1 MKRETLQ
8 FAKGRKN
15 KWRNKYNHV
24 WLYLYLLI
32 AKKIR
37 KEKALGRHTK
47 SPIRSPCPIG
57 GLCGIAPY
65 PSVPPGNSKKLVQT
79 VCTSMLVTG
88 CALSPIPAAMPSCWN
103 YLGFVSEP

>member
-1 MKRETLQ
+1 MKRETHQ

-47 SPIRSPCPIG
+47 SPIRSPCPRA
-57 GLCGIAPY
+57 LRHR
-65 PSVPPGNSKKLVQT
+65 
-79 VCTSMLVTG
+79 
-88 CALSPIPAAMPSCWN
+88 ALSKCATWQLKE
-103 YLGFVSEP
+103 LGTNSFQN